1 MKSHQIKALLK
12 KKRYKS
18 LLENNWNPKTVTWKV
33 WLPKIVARDLSV
45 REQWNKKKKK
55 VVTEEVWVGFVEMEL
70 YNDYKFEKSLMLFM
84 SLKFQKWMIGVL
96 C

>member
-55 VVTEEVWVGFVEMEL
+55 GYYWRSLSGFCGNGALQWLQVWEIFNAIYVT
-70 YNDYKFEKSLMLFM
+70 
-84 SLKFQKWMIGVL
+84 
-96 C
+96 